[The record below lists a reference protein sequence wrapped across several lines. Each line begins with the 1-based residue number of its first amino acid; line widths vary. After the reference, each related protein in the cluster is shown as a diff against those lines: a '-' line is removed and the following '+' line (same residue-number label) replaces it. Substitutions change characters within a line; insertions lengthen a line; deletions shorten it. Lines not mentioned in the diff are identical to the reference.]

1 MNEVGLID
9 TIAKVTQYLTFM
21 LEEEIFALDISQVRE
36 VLEYTKSTKVPRTP
50 EYMIGVINLR
60 GSVVPVVDMRN
71 KFGLTQVPITV
82 DTCIIILE
90 INIEGDEAII
100 GALVDSVRE
109 VIELEPGQLEPPPK
123 IGSKLNTEYIKN
135 MGKIDGE
142 FIIILDVD
150 KVFSVDE
157 LSTVKAISTS
167 QIDEVGKM
175 EESL

>member
-1 MNEVGLID
+1 MNEIGLID
-9 TIAKVTQYLTFM
+9 TMAKVTQYLTFM

-71 KFGLTQVPITV
+71 KFRLKPMTISV

-90 INIEGDEAII
+90 ISIEGEESVI

-109 VIELEPGQLEPPPK
+109 VIELEPNQMEPPPK
-123 IGSKLNTEYIKN
+123 IGSKLNTDYIKN
-135 MGKIDGE
+135 MGKINGD

-150 KVFSVDE
+150 KVFSLDE
-157 LSTVKAISTS
+157 LTTVKAITS
-167 QIDEVGKM
+167 NI
-175 EESL
+175 EEA

>member
-1 MNEVGLID
+1 MNENGLVD
-9 TIAKVTQYLTFM
+9 SIAKVTQYLTFM
-21 LEEEIFALDISQVRE
+21 LEDEVFALDISQVRE

-71 KFGLTQVPITV
+71 KFALSPMAISV

-90 INIEGDEAII
+90 IKIEGDEAVI

-109 VIELEPGQLEPPPK
+109 VIELAPDQMEPPPK

-135 MGKIDGE
+135 MGKINGE

-150 KVFSVDE
+150 RVFSIDE
-157 LSTVKAISTS
+157 LSTVNAITSAQSDEAKAVIE
-167 QIDEVGKM
+167 I
-175 EESL
+175 